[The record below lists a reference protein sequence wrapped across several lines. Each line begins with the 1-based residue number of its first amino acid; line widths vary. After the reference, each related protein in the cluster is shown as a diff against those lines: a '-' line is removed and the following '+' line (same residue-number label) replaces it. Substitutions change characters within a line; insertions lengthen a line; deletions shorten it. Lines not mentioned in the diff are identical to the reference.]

1 MIGASARGK
10 NLQIHLSG
18 RELHYAEEKINA
30 LDCTND
36 VNRAR
41 REISDRCR
49 QEAEQQPGIYQLCV
63 PTGSGKTLSALR
75 FALAHAAKWGKRRLI
90 FTSPL
95 LSILEQNA
103 SVIRDYISDQ
113 SLILEHH
120 SNAVEPE
127 DIGDELNPAE
137 LYQDNWEASIIITT
151 MVQFLDT
158 CFGEKM
164 SNIRRFH
171 SLCDAVIVID
181 EIQSLPSNLL
191 TMFSL
196 MMTFLSRVCG
206 ATIIFCTAT
215 QPNWEKLDHP
225 LMQMPRDIVPYEE
238 NLWSAFKRTTILDG
252 GTCTLEEM
260 PARIEK
266 LIEGTDSLLVI
277 CNKKNES
284 EYLYEQC
291 RDKYE
296 CYHLSASMCIAHRKK
311 VLDHLRGALRK
322 HGGKQILCIATQVIE
337 AGVDISF
344 SRVVRLLAGLDNVV
358 QAAGRCNRNGE
369 YHKVCKV
376 YTLCLTNEKLE
387 KLEEIRMAKAA
398 AWETL
403 RSYAGNPK
411 RYRSDLTSR
420 EAIADYYEIYYRE
433 MSDGYQDDAVAGQ
446 SYTVYSLMSD
456 NMALAARSRSGGQP
470 HLLNQSF
477 RLAGEYFKVFDDD
490 TIQAVV
496 PYEGGREIIA
506 GLESEQAGYDP
517 EFQKSLMK
525 QARAYTVT
533 LYPYQLAELRKEKA
547 VIEVDRGGLHSW
559 YLLDGYYDAD
569 TGVTMTPK
577 PSAFLGV

>member
-1 MIGASARGK
+1 
-10 NLQIHLSG
+10 
-18 RELHYAEEKINA
+18 
-30 LDCTND
+30 
-36 VNRAR
+36 
-41 REISDRCR
+41 
-49 QEAEQQPGIYQLCV
+49 
-63 PTGSGKTLSALR
+63 
-75 FALAHAAKWGKRRLI
+75 
-90 FTSPL
+90 
-95 LSILEQNA
+95 
-103 SVIRDYISDQ
+103 
-113 SLILEHH
+113 
-120 SNAVEPE
+120 
-127 DIGDELNPAE
+127 
-137 LYQDNWEASIIITT
+137 
-151 MVQFLDT
+151 
-158 CFGEKM
+158 
-164 SNIRRFH
+164 
-171 SLCDAVIVID
+171 
-181 EIQSLPSNLL
+181 
-191 TMFSL
+191 
-196 MMTFLSRVCG
+196 
-206 ATIIFCTAT
+206 
-215 QPNWEKLDHP
+215 
-225 LMQMPRDIVPYEE
+225 MQMPRDIVPYDES
-238 NLWSAFKRTTILDG
+238 LWSAFKRTTILDG

-260 PARIEK
+260 PTRIKK
-266 LIEGTDSLLVI
+266 LMEGTDSLLVI

-291 RDKYE
+291 RDRYA

-311 VLDHLRGALRK
+311 VLDHLRGALRN
-322 HGGKQILCIATQVIE
+322 HGGKRILCIATQVIE

-344 SRVVRLLAGLDNVV
+344 GRVVRLLAGLDNVA

-403 RSYAGNPK
+403 RSYAGNPQ

-433 MSDGYQDDAVAGQ
+433 MPDGYQDDAVAGQ

-456 NMALAARSRSGGQP
+456 NMALVARSRSGGPP

-477 RLAGEYFKVFDDD
+477 RLAGECFKVFDED

-506 GLESEQAGYDP
+506 GLESEQVEYDP
-517 EFQKSLMK
+517 EFRKSLMK

-533 LYPYQLAELRKEKA
+533 LYPYQLAKLRKEKA
-547 VIEVDRGGLHSW
+547 VIEVNRGGLHSW